1 MPRPAIPFTGP
12 YIGPNGLE
20 ESVLAHPGRDFLT
33 EIGDDPE
40 KIAFELREYSD
51 SAQLLSK
58 QWERL
63 AEKHPMEWVCFHRGR
78 VSANSKSLDALMEEM
93 RNRGIPANRAV
104 IRFIDKK
111 QKTLIL

>member
-1 MPRPAIPFTGP
+1 MT
-12 YIGPNGLE
+12 
-20 ESVLAHPGRDFLT
+20 HPGRDLLT
-33 EIGDDPE
+33 EIGDEPE
-40 KIAFELREYSD
+40 RIAFELQEFSD

-63 AEKHPMEWVCFHRGR
+63 AEKYPMEWVCFHRGE

-93 RNRGIPANRAV
+93 SNRGIPVNRAV
-104 IRFIDKK
+104 IRFIDTK